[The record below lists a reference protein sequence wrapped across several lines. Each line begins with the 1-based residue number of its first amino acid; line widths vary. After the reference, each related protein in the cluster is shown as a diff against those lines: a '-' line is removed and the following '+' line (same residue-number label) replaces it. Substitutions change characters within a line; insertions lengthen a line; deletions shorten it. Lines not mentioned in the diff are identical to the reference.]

1 MMGKLGII
9 DWGIGGISVYKLIKE
24 MRPEISVVYFSD
36 TGATP
41 YGKMSRAEL
50 VARLNAVIGF
60 LRSKG
65 VTHLV
70 VGCNAA
76 STAIPYL
83 DPQGLKIEGVINA
96 AVEMTA
102 RLKPE
107 RLGLI
112 GGRRTVVSGVYRKA
126 FAERGIGVEQRIAQ
140 PLSGLIESGDVS
152 SEKLRAEYRRILL
165 PLRNCSHILLAC
177 THYPAIAEMIRSF
190 VSPQT
195 VIVDPAAELA
205 RRTVQWRLSEQG
217 TDEFL
222 TSGNPKAM
230 RSSAAKAFGC
240 KLINAK
246 VVKLGRGVR
255 SNDGTRR

>member
-1 MMGKLGII
+1 MSGKLGII
-9 DWGIGGISVYKLIKE
+9 DWGIGGISLYKLIKE
-24 MRPEISVVYFSD
+24 RRPEVSVVYFSD
-36 TGATP
+36 TGVTP

-60 LRSKG
+60 LKTKG

-70 VGCNAA
+70 IGCNAA
-76 STAIPYL
+76 STAIPYI
-83 DPQGLKIEGVINA
+83 DPQGLRVEGVIHA

-102 RLKPE
+102 RLKPT

-126 FAERGIGVEQRIAQ
+126 FAHHGIKVEQRIAQ

-152 SEKLRAEYRRILL
+152 SDKLQAECKRILL
-165 PLRNCSHILLAC
+165 PLKKCSHILLAC

-195 VIVDPAAELA
+195 VLVDPAAELA
-205 RRTVQWRLSEQG
+205 RRTGRWRLSESG
-217 TDEFL
+217 TDEIF
-222 TSGNPKAM
+222 TSGSPEAL
-230 RSSAAKAFGC
+230 RSSAEKAFGC
-240 KLINAK
+240 KLLK
-246 VVKLGRGVR
+246 VKVKRLGAAV
-255 SNDGTRR
+255 